1 MGTMMVPT
9 GLACVS
15 EAAVDFS
22 RAHSERRFFF
32 LVLFLLIAKRKST
45 TKGKGKKQEDRCKWE
60 CGIVMSD
67 ELNGL
72 KV

>member
-1 MGTMMVPT
+1 MIVPT

-22 RAHSERRFFF
+22 RVHSERRFFF

-45 TKGKGKKQEDRCKWE
+45 TKGKEMKPEYRWKREDDGK
-60 CGIVMSD
+60 
-67 ELNGL
+67 
-72 KV
+72 

>member
-1 MGTMMVPT
+1 MMVPT
-9 GLACVS
+9 GLACVC

-45 TKGKGKKQEDRCKWE
+45 TNGKEMELESRRKREDERPVKPRYHP
-60 CGIVMSD
+60 
-67 ELNGL
+67 
-72 KV
+72 